1 MSRLIRAAVVAGTLG
16 PLVFGLTVAGLSVA
30 EYDFMRGLGWH
41 PISAPTFDWPS
52 GLALGPYGL
61 LMTLAFM
68 VGGAGLALL
77 ALGVGRSLRAGAVG
91 GIAVALLVLAGI
103 AMAALASPTDPTL
116 TTRVATLTGRIHDL
130 SYVALGL
137 TLFPAILLFGLAF
150 RRDPAWRSLSVW
162 TWLTLALAAPAFI
175 LKGPAFYVFLAAVLV
190 WVEVV
195 AATLRRAGSATVSRV

>member
-1 MSRLIRAAVVAGTLG
+1 MSRLIRTAVVAGTVG
-16 PLVFGLTVAGLSVA
+16 PLAFGLTVAGLSVA

-61 LMTLAFM
+61 LMTLAFV
-68 VGGAGLALL
+68 VGGAGLAFL
-77 ALGVGRSLRAGAVG
+77 AFGVGRSLRAGAVG
-91 GIAVALLVLAGI
+91 RIAVALLVLAGV

-116 TTRVATLTGRIHDL
+116 TTRVATVTGRIHDL

-137 TLFPAILLFGLAF
+137 SLFPAILLFAVAF
-150 RRDPAWRSLSVW
+150 RRDPAWRPLSIW
-162 TWLTLALAAPAFI
+162 TLLTLALAAPAFI

-190 WVEVV
+190 WVEAV
-195 AATLRRAGSATVSRV
+195 AATLRRVGSATVSRE

>member
-1 MSRLIRAAVVAGTLG
+1 MSRLIRTAVVAGTVG
-16 PLVFGLTVAGLSVA
+16 PLAFGLTVAGLSVA

-61 LMTLAFM
+61 VMTLAFV

-91 GIAVALLVLAGI
+91 GIAVALLVVAGV

-116 TTRVATLTGRIHDL
+116 TTRVATVTGRIHDL

-137 TLFPAILLFGLAF
+137 SLFPAILLFAVAF
-150 RRDPAWRSLSVW
+150 RRDPAWRPLSIW

-175 LKGPAFYVFLAAVLV
+175 LKGPAFYVFLVAVLV
-190 WVEVV
+190 WVEAV
-195 AATLRRAGSATVSRV
+195 AATLRRVGSATVSRV

>member
-1 MSRLIRAAVVAGTLG
+1 MSRLIRTAVVAGTVG
-16 PLVFGLTVAGLSVA
+16 PLAFGLTVAGLSVA

-61 LMTLAFM
+61 LMTLAFV

-91 GIAVALLVLAGI
+91 GIAVALLVVAGV

-116 TTRVATLTGRIHDL
+116 TTRVATMTGRIHDL

-137 TLFPAILLFGLAF
+137 SLFPAILLFAVAF
-150 RRDPAWRSLSVW
+150 RRDPAWRPLSIW
-162 TWLTLALAAPAFI
+162 TWLTLALAAPTFI

-190 WVEVV
+190 WVEAV
-195 AATLRRAGSATVSRV
+195 AATLRRVGSATVSRV

>member
-1 MSRLIRAAVVAGTLG
+1 MNGLIRAAAVAGTVG
-16 PLVFGLTVAGLSVA
+16 PLAFGLTVAGLSVA
-30 EYDFMRGLGWH
+30 EYDFMRGLGWN
-41 PISAPTFDWPS
+41 PITAPTFDWPS

-61 LMTLAFM
+61 LMTLAFV

-77 ALGVGRSLRAGAVG
+77 ALGVGRALRAGSMGRVA
-91 GIAVALLVLAGI
+91 AALLVLAGV

-130 SYVALGL
+130 SFVGLGL
-137 TLFPAILLFGLAF
+137 SLFPAILLFAVAF
-150 RRDPAWRSLSVW
+150 RRDPAWRPLSMW

-175 LKGPAFYVFLAAVLV
+175 LKGPAFYVFLIAVLA

-195 AATLRRAGSATVSRV
+195 ASRLRRVSM

>member
-1 MSRLIRAAVVAGTLG
+1 MSRLIRTAVVAGTVG
-16 PLVFGLTVAGLSVA
+16 PLAFGLTVAGLSVA

-41 PISAPTFDWPS
+41 PISSPTFDWPS

-61 LMTLAFM
+61 LMTLAFV

-77 ALGVGRSLRAGAVG
+77 ALGVGRSLRAGALG
-91 GIAVALLVLAGI
+91 GIAVALLVLAGV

-116 TTRVATLTGRIHDL
+116 TTRVATVTGRIHDL

-150 RRDPAWRSLSVW
+150 WRDPAWRALSIW

-195 AATLRRAGSATVSRV
+195 AARLRKLV

>member
-1 MSRLIRAAVVAGTLG
+1 MSRLIRAAVVAGTVG
-16 PLVFGLTVAGLSVA
+16 PLAFGLTVAGLSVVQ
-30 EYDFMRGLGWH
+30 YDFMRGLGWN
-41 PISAPTFDWPS
+41 PITAPTFDWPS

-61 LMTLAFM
+61 LMTLAFV

-77 ALGVGRSLRAGAVG
+77 ALGVGRALRAGSMGRVA
-91 GIAVALLVLAGI
+91 AALLVLAGV

-130 SYVALGL
+130 SFVGLGL
-137 TLFPAILLFGLAF
+137 SLFPAILLFAVAF
-150 RRDPAWRSLSVW
+150 RRDPAWRPLSMW

-175 LKGPAFYVFLAAVLV
+175 LKGPAFYVFLIAVLA

-195 AATLRRAGSATVSRV
+195 ASRLRRVSM

>member
-77 ALGVGRSLRAGAVG
+77 ALGVGRSLRAGAAG
-91 GIAVALLVLAGI
+91 GIAVALLALAGI